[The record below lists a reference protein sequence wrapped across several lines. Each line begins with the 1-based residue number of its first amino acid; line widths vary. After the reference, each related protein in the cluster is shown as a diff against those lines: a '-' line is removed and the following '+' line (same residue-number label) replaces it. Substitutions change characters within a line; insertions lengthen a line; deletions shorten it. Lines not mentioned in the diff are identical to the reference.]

1 MRNLEGRV
9 LPQSNRS
16 WRGPAH
22 KENGFSLRSRTPDAV
37 GDLGGQ
43 PIARPTARLMNILTV
58 EGLNKSFGMKPLL
71 DTVTFGLGD
80 DEKMG
85 LIGANGSGKTTLM
98 RIISGQETADGG
110 RVMIPSASR
119 VAFLPQNPEFDPE
132 HTVLDAVFDQG
143 DPTLRLLHDYEEA
156 SHKLGEGD
164 QSVLDRLGD
173 LSHQLDVT
181 GGWDREAGAMAIL
194 DRLGL
199 EDFTARV
206 GTLSG
211 GQRKRVALARA
222 LLLQPDL
229 LLLDEPT
236 NHLDT
241 ETISWLE
248 TYLARYPGALLL
260 VTHDRYFLDR
270 VTNRML
276 EVHPEGVTKY
286 EGNYTRYLEL
296 KEEAERLADATERTR
311 QNLARRELAWLRR
324 GPKARTSK
332 AKYRV
337 ERAQALQEGGK
348 SGPDATLAM
357 TAASTRLGKKVVE
370 LDRVSKSFDGVQVVP
385 EFSRLFTRDDRIG
398 IIGPNGSG
406 KTTLLEMIAGNLV
419 PDTGTIE
426 LGPTVAI
433 GYFDQEGRPLN
444 DSLRVIDTVTE
455 IAESVRTAD
464 GSLISA
470 SQMLERFL
478 FTPAVQYTPV
488 AKLSGGE
495 RRRLHLLLVLMSAPN
510 ILLLDEPTNDLD
522 IPTLAAL
529 EEYLDSFAGV
539 LIAVSHDRWFLDR
552 TVDHILRFDAEGAIR
567 EYPGDYSAYLEREA
581 RDAAEAEAERKP
593 ARAATKSVAA
603 APKKVKTT
611 LSYQEKRELTEIEK
625 RIEAAEERKA
635 EIEVKLAANPGDFEA
650 VAALSEEIG
659 LVTSQMELDMER
671 WAELSE
677 RA

>member
-1 MRNLEGRV
+1 MRV
-9 LPQSNRS
+9 SPPQPDTGLSEQPDQPSSIIPWSTHGIASQN
-16 WRGPAH
+16 AH
-22 KENGFSLRSRTPDAV
+22 A
-37 GDLGGQ
+37 
-43 PIARPTARLMNILTV
+43 MNILTI
-58 EGLNKSFGMKPLL
+58 EDLRKTYGTKPLL
-71 DTVTFGLGD
+71 ESVTFGLAD

-98 RIISGQETADGG
+98 RIIAGMEKSDGG
-110 RVMIPSASR
+110 RLMLQNNAR
-119 VAFLPQNPEFDPE
+119 VAFLPQNPSFDPT

-143 DPTLRLLHDYEEA
+143 DPLLRLLHDYEEVSYA
-156 SHKLGEGD
+156 LEQMGTTVDEKLLERM
-164 QSVLDRLGD
+164 SD

-181 GGWDREAGAMAIL
+181 GGWDREASAKAVL

-199 EDFTARV
+199 TDMDAIV

-222 LLLQPDL
+222 LVLQPDL

-248 TYLARYPGALLL
+248 TYLANYPGALLL

-276 EVHPEGVTKY
+276 EVMPGGVMKY

-296 KEEAERLADATERTR
+296 KEEQERLKEATERTR

-337 ERAQALQEGGK
+337 ERAEALQESTGT
-348 SGPDATLAM
+348 GPDARLQLA
-357 TAASTRLGKKVVE
+357 AASTRLGKKVLE
-370 LDRVSKSFDGVQVVP
+370 LSNISKAYDDKVLVHKY
-385 EFSRLFTRDDRIG
+385 SRLIARTDRLG
-398 IIGPNGSG
+398 IIGENGSG
-406 KTTLLEMIAGNLV
+406 KTTLLDMIAGKV
-419 PDTGTIE
+419 QPDAGHIE
-426 LGPTVAI
+426 TGPTVVV

-444 DSLRVIDTVTE
+444 DALRVIDTVTE
-455 IAESVRTAD
+455 VAENVRTAD
-464 GSLISA
+464 GSIISA

-478 FTPAVQYTPV
+478 FPPAVQYTPV
-488 AKLSGGE
+488 SKLSGGE
-495 RRRLHLLLVLMSAPN
+495 RRRLHLLLVLMEAPN

-522 IPTLAAL
+522 IATLAAL
-529 EEYLDSFAGV
+529 EEYLDTFDGV
-539 LIAVSHDRWFLDR
+539 LIVVSHDRWFLDR
-552 TVDHILRFDAEGAIR
+552 TIDHVLHFEGEGAIR
-567 EYPGDYSAYLEREA
+567 EYPGDYSAYLKLREEEKA
-581 RDAAEAEAERKP
+581 KEA
-593 ARAATKSVAA
+593 VAA
-603 APKKVKTT
+603 AKKKANAPAPSKKANSETKSET
-611 LSYQEKRELTEIEK
+611 AKLSYKEKKELQETEK

-635 EIEVKLAANPGDFEA
+635 EIETELGSGITDVDAIT
-650 VAALSEEIG
+650 ALSEELG
-659 LVTSQMELDMER
+659 ELMSAMERDMER
-671 WAELSE
+671 WAELAE

>member
-1 MRNLEGRV
+1 
-9 LPQSNRS
+9 
-16 WRGPAH
+16 
-22 KENGFSLRSRTPDAV
+22 
-37 GDLGGQ
+37 
-43 PIARPTARLMNILTV
+43 MNILTI
-58 EGLNKSFGMKPLL
+58 EDLRKTYGTKPLL
-71 DTVTFGLGD
+71 ESVTFGLAD

-98 RIISGQETADGG
+98 RIIAGMEKSDGG
-110 RVMIPSASR
+110 RLMLQNNAR
-119 VAFLPQNPEFDPE
+119 VAFLPQNPSFDPT

-143 DPTLRLLHDYEEA
+143 DPLLRLLHDYEEVSYA
-156 SHKLGEGD
+156 LEQMGTTVDEKLLERM
-164 QSVLDRLGD
+164 SD

-181 GGWDREAGAMAIL
+181 GGWDREASAKAVL

-199 EDFTARV
+199 TDMDAIV

-222 LLLQPDL
+222 LVLQPDL

-248 TYLARYPGALLL
+248 TYLANYPGALLL

-276 EVHPEGVTKY
+276 EVMPGGVMKY

-296 KEEAERLADATERTR
+296 KEEQERLKEATERTR

-337 ERAQALQEGGK
+337 ERAEALQESTGT
-348 SGPDATLAM
+348 GPDARLQLA
-357 TAASTRLGKKVVE
+357 AASTRLGKKVLE
-370 LDRVSKSFDGVQVVP
+370 LSNISKAYDDKVLVHKY
-385 EFSRLFTRDDRIG
+385 SRLIARTDRLG
-398 IIGPNGSG
+398 IIGENGSG
-406 KTTLLEMIAGNLV
+406 KTTLLDMIAGKV
-419 PDTGTIE
+419 QPDAGHIE
-426 LGPTVAI
+426 TGPTVVV

-444 DSLRVIDTVTE
+444 DALRVIDTVTE
-455 IAESVRTAD
+455 VAENVRTAD
-464 GSLISA
+464 GSIISA

-478 FTPAVQYTPV
+478 FPPAVQYTPV
-488 AKLSGGE
+488 SKLSGGE
-495 RRRLHLLLVLMSAPN
+495 RRRLHLLLVLMEAPN

-522 IPTLAAL
+522 IATLAAL
-529 EEYLDSFAGV
+529 EEYLDTFDGV
-539 LIAVSHDRWFLDR
+539 LIVVSHDRWFLDR
-552 TVDHILRFDAEGAIR
+552 TIDHVLHFEGEGAIR
-567 EYPGDYSAYLEREA
+567 EYPGDYSAYLKLREEEKA
-581 RDAAEAEAERKP
+581 KEA
-593 ARAATKSVAA
+593 VAA
-603 APKKVKTT
+603 AKKKANAPAPSKKANSETKSET
-611 LSYQEKRELTEIEK
+611 AKLSYKEKKELQETEK

-635 EIEVKLAANPGDFEA
+635 EIETELGSGITDVDAIT
-650 VAALSEEIG
+650 ALSEELG
-659 LVTSQMELDMER
+659 ELMSAMERDMER
-671 WAELSE
+671 WAELAE

>member
-1 MRNLEGRV
+1 
-9 LPQSNRS
+9 
-16 WRGPAH
+16 
-22 KENGFSLRSRTPDAV
+22 
-37 GDLGGQ
+37 
-43 PIARPTARLMNILTV
+43 MNILTV
-58 EGLNKSFGMKPLL
+58 EGLRKSFGMKPLL
-71 DTVTFGLGD
+71 EDVTFGLGD

-85 LIGANGSGKTTLM
+85 LIGANGSGKSTLM
-98 RIISGQETADGG
+98 RLISGEETADGG
-110 RVMIPSASR
+110 RVMIPARSR

-132 HTVLDAVFDQG
+132 HTVIDAVFDRG

-156 SHKLGEGD
+156 SHRLAHGD
-164 QSVLDRLGD
+164 ESVLDTVTN

-181 GGWDREAGAMAIL
+181 GGWDREAGARAIL

-199 EDFTARV
+199 DDIGAKV
-206 GTLSG
+206 GDLSG

-222 LLLQPDL
+222 LLIEPEL

-241 ETISWLE
+241 TTIAWLESWLS
-248 TYLARYPGALLL
+248 RYSGALLL

-270 VTNRML
+270 VTNRMV
-276 EVHPEGVTKY
+276 EVHPGGVTKY

-296 KEEAERLADATERTR
+296 KEEADRLAEATERTR

-337 ERAQALQEGGK
+337 ERAEALQEPGK
-348 SGPDATLAM
+348 SGPDATLALS
-357 TAASTRLGKKVVE
+357 AASTRLGNRVID
-370 LDRVSKSFDGVQVVP
+370 LTDVSKSYEGKTVVGA
-385 EFSRLFTRDDRIG
+385 FSRSFTKVDRIG

-406 KTTLLEMIAGNLV
+406 KTTLLEMIAGRLQ
-419 PDTGTIE
+419 PDEGVVEHGST
-426 LGPTVAI
+426 TVI

-444 DSLRVIDTVTE
+444 DKLRVIDTVTE
-455 IAESVRTAD
+455 VAENVRTAD
-464 GSLISA
+464 GSVISA

-478 FTPAVQYTPV
+478 FPPAVQYTPV

-495 RRRLHLLLVLMSAPN
+495 RRRLHLLLVLMGAPN
-510 ILLLDEPTNDLD
+510 VLLLDEPTNDLD

-529 EEYLDSFAGV
+529 EEYLDTFSGV

-552 TVDHILRFDAEGAIR
+552 TVDHILRFDTEGVIR
-567 EYPGDYSAYLEREA
+567 EFPGDYSAYLEQVAREEAAKADAERAAAAQATNSKPVPSGGAGGQKAAGKNHSAGKLSYKEKKELKETESRIEKTEA
-581 RDAAEAEAERKP
+581 RISEIEAELSANP
-593 ARAATKSVAA
+593 ADFDVIE
-603 APKKVKTT
+603 T
-611 LSYQEKRELTEIEK
+611 LSKEL
-625 RIEAAEERKA
+625 
-635 EIEVKLAANPGDFEA
+635 GDLTA
-650 VAALSEEIG
+650 
-659 LVTSQMELDMER
+659 TLDSDVER

>member
-1 MRNLEGRV
+1 
-9 LPQSNRS
+9 
-16 WRGPAH
+16 
-22 KENGFSLRSRTPDAV
+22 
-37 GDLGGQ
+37 
-43 PIARPTARLMNILTV
+43 MNILTV
-58 EGLNKSFGMKPLL
+58 EGLRKSFGMKPLL
-71 DTVTFGLGD
+71 EDVTFGLGD

-85 LIGANGSGKTTLM
+85 LIGANGSGKSTLM
-98 RIISGQETADGG
+98 RLISGEETADGG
-110 RVMIPSASR
+110 RVMIPARSR

-132 HTVLDAVFDQG
+132 HSVIDAVFDRG

-156 SHKLGEGD
+156 SHRLAQGD
-164 QSVLDRLGD
+164 ESVLDTVTN

-181 GGWDREAGAMAIL
+181 GGWDREAGARAIL

-199 EDFTARV
+199 EDIGARV
-206 GTLSG
+206 GDLSG

-222 LLLQPDL
+222 LLIEPEL

-241 ETISWLE
+241 TTIAWLESWLS
-248 TYLARYPGALLL
+248 RYSGALLL

-276 EVHPEGVTKY
+276 EVHPGGVTKY

-296 KEEAERLADATERTR
+296 KEEADRLAEATERTR

-337 ERAQALQEGGK
+337 ERAEALQEPGN
-348 SGPDATLAM
+348 SGPDATLALS
-357 TAASTRLGKKVVE
+357 AASTRLGNRVID
-370 LDRVSKSFDGVQVVP
+370 LTDVSKSYEGKTVVGAY
-385 EFSRLFTRDDRIG
+385 SRSFTKVDRIG

-406 KTTLLEMIAGNLV
+406 KTTLLEMIAGRLH
-419 PDTGTIE
+419 PDDGVVEHGSTA
-426 LGPTVAI
+426 VI

-444 DSLRVIDTVTE
+444 DKLRVIDTVTE
-455 IAESVRTAD
+455 VAESVRTAD
-464 GSLISA
+464 GSVISA

-478 FTPAVQYTPV
+478 FPPAVQYTPV

-495 RRRLHLLLVLMSAPN
+495 RRRLHLLLVLMGAPN
-510 ILLLDEPTNDLD
+510 VLLLDEPTNDLD

-529 EEYLDSFAGV
+529 EEYLDTFAGV

-552 TVDHILRFDAEGAIR
+552 TVDHILRFDTEGAIR
-567 EYPGDYSAYLEREA
+567 EFPGDYSAYLEQMAREETAKADEERAAAARASAHAGPVRAGGQQSAGKGRAPGKLSYNEKKELKQTESRIEKTEA
-581 RDAAEAEAERKP
+581 RISEIEAELSANPSDFDVIE
-593 ARAATKSVAA
+593 
-603 APKKVKTT
+603 T
-611 LSYQEKRELTEIEK
+611 LSKEL
-625 RIEAAEERKA
+625 
-635 EIEVKLAANPGDFEA
+635 GDLTA
-650 VAALSEEIG
+650 
-659 LVTSQMELDMER
+659 TLDRDVER